1 MIEMH
6 FWEQLAVLSQCRT
19 MSEAAEKLNLTQ
31 PALSRSMKKLED
43 LLEVSLFER
52 GYNRIMLNDS
62 GKLAAEYAA
71 RLLEY
76 ESDIIERLRAQDRNR
91 KTISIGSCAPVPLRE
106 LVPKLMERFPQK
118 SISSEILDEEQL
130 LPRLKAGKLQIVIL
144 TTPVEDDGLICRKLF
159 EERMSFAVKKS
170 NPLAAKSSVS
180 FRDIN
185 GQTILLYSGIG
196 FWHDR
201 CMKMLP
207 SSRFLLQDDF
217 NTFRELA
224 DASDFPFFM
233 SSWHLDKRKPDRDRI
248 ILPISDPES
257 AVTYYYAYKKTGYDY
272 LG

>member
-6 FWEQLAVLSQCRT
+6 FWKQLVVLSRCRT

-52 GYNRIMLNDS
+52 GYNKIMLNDS

-76 ESDIIERLRAQDRNR
+76 ESDIIERLRVQDRNR

-118 SISSEILDEEQL
+118 SISSEILDDQQL

-144 TTPVEDDGLICRKLF
+144 TNPVEDDGLICRKLF
-159 EERMSFAVKKS
+159 EEKMAFAVKKS

-196 FWHDR
+196 FWYDR
-201 CMKMLP
+201 CRKMLP

-224 DASDFPFFM
+224 DASEFPFFM
-233 SSWHLDKRKPDRDRI
+233 SSWHLGKREPDDRI

-257 AVTYYYAYKKTGYDY
+257 SVTYYYAYKRTGYDY
-272 LG
+272 FG